1 MACQLKKVAVRVLKR
16 SNSRSARRP
25 NVCNES
31 AEMDNGTYSPRVVSY
46 HGSRAGQRANRP
58 PQTRRASCPPTAIRD
73 SHAGLERRGT
83 NQGAGRLVQVRRS
96 RSKTDRLSP
105 IMPATAGR
113 RSLRIVLLFAAFY
126 LVIGIAFAA
135 FSDSAT
141 TNAIRL
147 MWRRLAW
154 LVCGVGFAA
163 HILCEGFRL
172 RNSPRLTAMHASV
185 AAALAAG
192 GLAVGANL
200 HEWRTASRYRPS
212 IALALVAW
220 PLLTAIP
227 AFVVAVIG
235 AALLDR
241 WRRR

>member
-1 MACQLKKVAVRVLKR
+1 MLSGTRGGYCHDKSNEGKPDDRVRQSYPHQPGGRCKRATSLGGRSIRALAVALR
-16 SNSRSARRP
+16 S
-25 NVCNES
+25 
-31 AEMDNGTYSPRVVSY
+31 
-46 HGSRAGQRANRP
+46 
-58 PQTRRASCPPTAIRD
+58 
-73 SHAGLERRGT
+73 L
-83 NQGAGRLVQVRRS
+83 
-96 RSKTDRLSP
+96 SKTDRLSP

-192 GLAVGANL
+192 GLAVAANL

>member
-135 FSDSAT
+135 FSDLSTASV
-141 TNAIRL
+141 IR
-147 MWRRLAW
+147 WRRLAW
-154 LVCGVGFAA
+154 LVCGIGFAA
-163 HILCEGFRL
+163 HIVYGVFRL
-172 RNSPRLTAMHASV
+172 KNPPRVTAMHASV

-192 GLAVGANL
+192 GLAVAANL